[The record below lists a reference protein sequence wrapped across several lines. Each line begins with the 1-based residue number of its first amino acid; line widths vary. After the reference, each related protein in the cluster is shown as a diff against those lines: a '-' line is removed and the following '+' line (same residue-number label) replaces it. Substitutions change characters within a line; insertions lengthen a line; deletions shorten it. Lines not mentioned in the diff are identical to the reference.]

1 MSSTIEKCDDSFL
14 PINDSLLSN
23 IFIIDIA
30 FVVDEELDNLIKE
43 NVSMTWIENK
53 VSYTCKIC
61 FKVGSH
67 KVNMFNHIE
76 THMEGFQHSC
86 SFCGKV
92 RKTREALRV
101 HIYNEHKKKET
112 FY

>member
-1 MSSTIEKCDDSFL
+1 MTVYSQ
-14 PINDSLLSN
+14 
-23 IFIIDIA
+23 FIIDIA

-76 THMEGFQHSC
+76 THLEGFQHSC
-86 SFCGKV
+86 SFCGEV

-112 FY
+112 LY

>member
-1 MSSTIEKCDDSFL
+1 MSSTIEKFDDSFANKWQSTL
-14 PINDSLLSN
+14 NYIHY
-23 IFIIDIA
+23 IDIA
-30 FVVDEELDNLIKE
+30 FVLDEELDNLIKE

-76 THMEGFQHSC
+76 THLEGFQHSC

-112 FY
+112 LY